1 MIRVKLKKT
10 GEWLSFDNYEDIV
23 ICLRAKAKLWR
34 AKENDSNDCY
44 KKQVI
49 KRIKRMYGVTYE
61 NKNQTD
67 KEFIHNLY
75 RLGEIAELIEVG
87 VDLPKDAEMTAYTWP
102 I

>member
-23 ICLRAKAKLWR
+23 IYLRAKAKLWR
-34 AKENDSNDCY
+34 AKENDSNDRY

-67 KEFIHNLY
+67 EEFIHNLY

-87 VDLPKDAEMTAYTWP
+87 VDLPKGAEVT
-102 I
+102 

>member
-23 ICLRAKAKLWR
+23 IYLRAKAKLWR
-34 AKENDSNDCY
+34 AKENDSNDRY

-67 KEFIHNLY
+67 EEFIHNLY

-87 VDLPKDAEMTAYTWP
+87 ADLPKDAEMITYT
-102 I
+102 

>member
-1 MIRVKLKKT
+1 MLRVKLKKT
-10 GEWLSFDNYEDIV
+10 GEWLSFDSYEDIV
-23 ICLRAKAKLWR
+23 ICLRSKARLWR
-34 AKENDSNDCY
+34 AKENDSNDRY

-61 NKNQTD
+61 NKDQTD

-87 VDLPKDAEMTAYTWP
+87 ADLSEDAEMTEYT
-102 I
+102 

>member
-1 MIRVKLKKT
+1 MANRRRRKQMIRVKLKKT

-23 ICLRAKAKLWR
+23 IYLRAKAKLWR
-34 AKENDSNDCY
+34 AKENDSNDHY

-67 KEFIHNLY
+67 EEFIHNLY
-75 RLGEIAELIEVG
+75 RLGEIAELIEV
-87 VDLPKDAEMTAYTWP
+87 
-102 I
+102 

>member
-34 AKENDSNDCY
+34 AKENDSNDRY

-75 RLGEIAELIEVG
+75 RLGEIAELIEVRAG
-87 VDLPKDAEMTAYTWP
+87 LPKGTEVT
-102 I
+102 

>member
-23 ICLRAKAKLWR
+23 IYLRAKAKLWR
-34 AKENDSNDCY
+34 AKENDSNDHY

-67 KEFIHNLY
+67 EEFIHNLY
-75 RLGEIAELIEVG
+75 RLGEIAELIEV
-87 VDLPKDAEMTAYTWP
+87 
-102 I
+102 

>member
-23 ICLRAKAKLWR
+23 IYLRAKAKLWS
-34 AKENDSNDCY
+34 AKENDSNDHY

-67 KEFIHNLY
+67 EEFIHNLY
-75 RLGEIAELIEVG
+75 RLGEIAELIEV
-87 VDLPKDAEMTAYTWP
+87 
-102 I
+102 

>member
-1 MIRVKLKKT
+1 MIKVKLKKT
-10 GEWLSFDNYEDIV
+10 GEWLSFDSYEDVV
-23 ICLRAKAKLWR
+23 IYLRSKAQLWR
-34 AKENDSNDCY
+34 AKENDSNDRY
-44 KKQVI
+44 KRQVL

-75 RLGEIAELIEVG
+75 KLGEIAGLIEVG
-87 VDLPKDAEMTAYTWP
+87 VDLSEDAEMTESTWP

>member
-1 MIRVKLKKT
+1 MIKAKLKKT
-10 GEWLSFDNYEDIV
+10 GEWLSFDSYEDIV
-23 ICLRAKAKLWR
+23 IYLRSKAKLWR
-34 AKENDSNDCY
+34 PKENDSNDRY

-49 KRIKRMYGVTYE
+49 KRIKRMYGVTYK

-75 RLGEIAELIEVG
+75 KLGEIAGLIEVG
-87 VDLPKDAEMTAYTWP
+87 VDPSEDAEMTEYTWP

>member
-23 ICLRAKAKLWR
+23 IYLRAKAKLWR
-34 AKENDSNDCY
+34 AKENNSNDHY

-67 KEFIHNLY
+67 EEFIHNLY
-75 RLGEIAELIEVG
+75 RLGEIAELIE
-87 VDLPKDAEMTAYTWP
+87 A
-102 I
+102 

>member
-10 GEWLSFDNYEDIV
+10 GEWLLFDNYEDIV
-23 ICLRAKAKLWR
+23 IYLRAKAKLWR
-34 AKENDSNDCY
+34 AKENDSNDRY

-67 KEFIHNLY
+67 KEFIYNLY

-87 VDLPKDAEMTAYTWP
+87 ADLSKGAEVTEYTWP

>member
-23 ICLRAKAKLWR
+23 ICLRVKAGLWK
-34 AKENDSNDCY
+34 AKENDSNARY
-44 KKQVI
+44 KKQVL

-61 NKNQTD
+61 NKTQTD

-87 VDLPKDAEMTAYTWP
+87 VDLSKDAERTAYTWP